1 MRGGRAIAF
10 LAAALLAGCG
20 SSPKTRYYTLDP
32 VSGTGTNRLA
42 ISTPVTVAAVHLPA
56 SLDRREMIRQTGQN
70 AVDISEQDRWE
81 SPLGGLTRRVL
92 TEDLAAY
99 LPKDMVVL
107 PDSPAPARTGQIVVS
122 ITQFAPD
129 AAGRVT
135 LDGSWALLEG
145 GSGKLIMR
153 RSVRF
158 ESSAIAQDASSQ
170 ASAMSALLG
179 QLAEQIAGSLRNRA
193 ERPVRRFG

>member
-1 MRGGRAIAF
+1 MIGGRMIAVF
-10 LAAALLAGCG
+10 VVALLTGCG
-20 SSPKTRYYTLDP
+20 SSPKTHYYTLDP
-32 VSGTGTNRLA
+32 VSGMGTNRLA
-42 ISTPVTVAAVHLPA
+42 IATPVTVAAVHLPA

-99 LPKDMVVL
+99 LPKDTVIL
-107 PDSPAPARTGQIVVS
+107 PDSPAPPRTAQIVVS
-122 ITQFAPD
+122 INQFAPD

-135 LDGSWALLEG
+135 LDGSWSLLEG
-145 GSGKLIMR
+145 GSGKLLMSR
-153 RSVRF
+153 PVRF
-158 ESSAIAQDASSQ
+158 ESPAAAPDASSQ

-179 QLAEQIAGSLRNRA
+179 QLAERIAGSLKNA
-193 ERPVRRFG
+193 I

>member
-1 MRGGRAIAF
+1 MRGARAIAV
-10 LAAALLAGCG
+10 LAVALLAGCG
-20 SSPKTRYYTLDP
+20 SSPKTHFYTLDP
-32 VSGTGTNRLA
+32 VSDSGTDTLA
-42 ISTPVTVAAVHLPA
+42 ISRPVTVAAVHLPA

-99 LPKDMVVL
+99 LPKDKVIL
-107 PDSPAPARTGQIVVS
+107 PDSPAPPRTAQIVVS
-122 ITQFAPD
+122 INQFAPD

-135 LDGSWALLEG
+135 LDGSWSLLEG
-145 GSGKLIMR
+145 GSGKLLMSR
-153 RSVRF
+153 PVRF
-158 ESSAIAQDASSQ
+158 ESPAAAPDASSQ

-179 QLAEQIAGSLRNRA
+179 QLAEQIAASLKNA
-193 ERPVRRFG
+193 I